1 MLDKAIEMMS
11 EGYMT
16 NSQIVDDVTRKYGLS
31 PAEVITEKERRKE
44 ILDNLQIIMDNLTET
59 QRKILALTGQG
70 LTVREMEEEM
80 GISHQACVNIRQ
92 SISKRLFKIADE
104 DRINKLEKQI
114 SAIPATKKSAK
125 RQKLLDEY
133 EKRISVR
140 ESLKKLFVLLT
151 PPESTKEMKGSVNLP
166 AYSFEREML
175 VGTGMRKGIA
185 DGYHIMKTV
194 TECHMPEYMSDC
206 FGDER
211 TCCMLCAT
219 CRRQKEMPGR
229 SPSKAGGLWHT
240 DASQSGIERADKS
253 KGSIVVKQQ
262 IRQKVA

>member
-16 NSQIVDDVTRKYGLS
+16 NSQIVEDVTRKYGLS

-70 LTVREMEEEM
+70 LTVREMEEEL
-80 GISHQACVNIRQ
+80 GIRYYHISEYRK
-92 SISKRLFKIADE
+92 SISKRLFKIANE
-104 DRINKLEKQI
+104 DRINELEKQI

-140 ESLKKLFVLLT
+140 ESLKKLFVLLM

-175 VGTGMRKGIA
+175 VGTGMRKAIHE
-185 DGYHIMKTV
+185 GYHIMKTV
-194 TECHMPEYMSDC
+194 TECHMPEYMADC
-206 FGDER
+206 FGDGC

-219 CRRQKEMPGR
+219 CRRQKDVAGR
-229 SPSKAGGLWHT
+229 SASKTGGLWHT
-240 DASQSGIERADKS
+240 DISLDGIEVDKT
-253 KGSIVVKQQ
+253 KGSIVIRQD
-262 IRQKVA
+262 IRQKAA